1 MFSPLSFCLS
11 LSLPSRKNGIFVY
24 LTGNTT
30 KIFYMSVTVVQVAR
44 DFIATL
50 KQNKIVSETKVIVSN
65 HNWEVTPSL
74 QEIGE
79 LVARIQSTGADIVK
93 FATTATNITDVSRV
107 LHLLAHSQVSA
118 LLCGW

>member
-1 MFSPLSFCLS
+1 
-11 LSLPSRKNGIFVY
+11 
-24 LTGNTT
+24 
-30 KIFYMSVTVVQVAR
+30 MSVTVLQVAR

-74 QEIGE
+74 HEIGE

-107 LHLLAHSQVSA
+107 LHLLAHSQVSV